1 MKQFYSCVDQVVNLL
16 LDRYYILTEDYLF
29 KTDNKVHILSE
40 KNSIINH
47 FIAELRDVE
56 IQKDRMRFRRNI
68 ERIGEIAAY
77 EISKTMDFETKDI
90 VTPLGVAPTP
100 LLKQLPV
107 IGTIL
112 RAGLPLHQG
121 ILNYFDSADNAFVS
135 AYRKHHKDGSFD
147 IRLDYMSSP
156 SLENRILILADPMIA
171 TGSSI
176 VVTFKEMLQG
186 GRPKHTHIVACIA
199 STEGVEYVKSHLPS
213 DVTLWIGAIDEE
225 LTAQS
230 YIVPGLG
237 DAGDLAFGTK
247 TQH

>member
-1 MKQFYSCVDQVVNLL
+1 M
-16 LDRYYILTEDYLF
+16 
-29 KTDNKVHILSE
+29 VHILSE

-77 EISKTMDFETKDI
+77 EISKTMDFETKDV

-199 STEGVEYVKSHLPS
+199 SIEGIEYVKSHLPS